1 MFIAHNLGAMNAQ
14 RQYNIVTNRKTK
26 LSEKLSSGYRINRA
40 ADDAAGLS
48 ISEKMRRQIR
58 GLTQGVEN
66 TQDGVSLCQVA
77 DGALAE
83 VNDMLHR
90 ITELSVKSANG
101 TNSEQD
107 RQYIQEEISQI
118 LQEIDR
124 IGDTTTFNERKVFK
138 GDSVSNIT
146 GGNSAVKSEI
156 TISVSGQSS
165 DGLPK
170 TYNISA
176 DVNTGVSIDNENYTW
191 QEFVNSAGNTLA
203 DGTLQ
208 NGKYVLSH
216 HGMDVSIELFNK
228 NLDEV
233 AIALNGLSWATEVQ
247 TSTNVQTSAV
257 SNVVPD
263 IFEMTM
269 PAWTS
274 LNKIH
279 ILANESGLGVS
290 YEGGTEDALY
300 WDYNYGSQITSSW
313 AAMGIDINNIV
324 EGTYTYSDSRTGLKY
339 QFKVESGAT
348 KESLINSLNNVVMTI
363 DNTVESERTYQAP
376 VSKYGDIPPYDFE
389 DYETCYLATYFNPT
403 RDSMAN
409 FAETDIN
416 SEMYSSDSTDSKYIY
431 TLTDDGKLCLQYT
444 GAYECRHM
452 RDDLAVNPVSDGTK
466 FVITDESMLKLRNFD
481 YTKNSPRNYNSN
493 DGTYSV
499 VPEDRVLEFKSDNGS
514 TIYMQ
519 IVNVTQNGY
528 DSAEN
533 SFDDIYEDF
542 TNNTSP
548 YSIYVSMR
556 NVKRTMDFQEVQTNP
571 SGNSGSTSTI
581 TVDKELLHEREMG
594 NSGNGQT
601 VDKVLSLWIQS
612 GCEAGDGMWLEI
624 DNMNTSILGIEDV
637 DVSTVSGAN
646 QAMDAVKGAL
656 QKVTANRSKIGAQQ
670 NRLEHTIAN
679 EENIVE
685 NTTAAESRIRDT
697 DMAKTMVE
705 YSNTNIL
712 LQAGQAMM
720 AQANQSNQGVLSL
733 LQ

>member
-431 TLTDDGKLCLQYT
+431 TLTDDGKL
-444 GAYECRHM
+444 
-452 RDDLAVNPVSDGTK
+452 
-466 FVITDESMLKLRNFD
+466 
-481 YTKNSPRNYNSN
+481 
-493 DGTYSV
+493 
-499 VPEDRVLEFKSDNGS
+499 
-514 TIYMQ
+514 
-519 IVNVTQNGY
+519 
-528 DSAEN
+528 
-533 SFDDIYEDF
+533 
-542 TNNTSP
+542 
-548 YSIYVSMR
+548 
-556 NVKRTMDFQEVQTNP
+556 
-571 SGNSGSTSTI
+571 
-581 TVDKELLHEREMG
+581 G